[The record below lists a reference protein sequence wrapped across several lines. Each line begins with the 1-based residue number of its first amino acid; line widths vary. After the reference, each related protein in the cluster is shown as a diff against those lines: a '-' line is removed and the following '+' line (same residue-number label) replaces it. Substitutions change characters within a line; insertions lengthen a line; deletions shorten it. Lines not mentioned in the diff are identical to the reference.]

1 MRAGTARALVTAALV
16 LAAGVTSGCEYR
28 GASSLP
34 LPGGKGGDGYTVT
47 AVFDDVTNLVP
58 KETCRAGD
66 VVVGSVESVEL
77 RKDLRATV
85 VCRIE
90 KDVHLA
96 GNAVATLR
104 ETSLLGE
111 RFVALDPPNG
121 QEPRGTLAHG
131 SVLDAAETHVVPNA
145 EMVLGALS
153 QVLNGG
159 GLGNI
164 ETISRELTTALDGSD
179 LGGTTREISRL
190 VGTLDRNRDDLVA
203 ALTAIERLSGEL
215 RDQRAAIGSA
225 LESVPQGLA
234 VLDRQRPR
242 LVRTLESLGDLSA
255 VAVPLIRDSKEATV
269 EDLRNLGPILAQLA
283 RSKRHLARAVEA
295 IGTYPFPSYTKYVA
309 RGDYAGMLATIS
321 MDIDSLNTMLAEK
334 EAEGPPGA
342 RSGPDLPDLPDLPT
356 VPDLP
361 DLLSKTP
368 GMRSPGSLDGEDPD
382 LGFLPLDR
390 QVPARFT
397 TVAPTSLAELLTG
410 GAS

>member
-1 MRAGTARALVTAALV
+1 MRARVLVVAALV
-16 LAAGVTSGCEYR
+16 LGAGLTSGCEYR

-58 KETCRAGD
+58 KETCRAND

-90 KDVHLA
+90 RDVHLPA
-96 GNAVATLR
+96 NAVATLR

-121 QEPRGTLAHG
+121 QKARGTLAHG
-131 SVLDAAETHVVPNA
+131 TVLDEADTHVVPDA
-145 EMVLGALS
+145 EIVLGALS

-159 GLGNI
+159 GLANI
-164 ETISRELTTALDGSD
+164 ETISRELTTALEQSD
-179 LGGTTREISRL
+179 LGGTTREIGNL
-190 VGTLDRNRDDLVA
+190 VGTLDRHRDDIVA
-203 ALTAIERLSGEL
+203 ALTAIERLSGQL
-215 RDQRAAIGSA
+215 RDQREAIGSA

-242 LVRTLESLGDLSA
+242 LIRTIESLGDLSA

-269 EDLRNLGPILAQLA
+269 EDLRNLGPILDQLA
-283 RSKRHLARAVEA
+283 RSKQHLARAVEA
-295 IGTYPFPSYTKYVA
+295 IGTYPFPSYFKYVA

-334 EAEGPPGA
+334 QAEGPPGTK
-342 RSGPDLPDLPDLPT
+342 SGPDLPDLPDLPNL
-356 VPDLP
+356 PNLP
-361 DLLSKTP
+361 DLLGNTP
-368 GMRSPGSLDGEDPD
+368 GLQTPGSTSSLDGEDPD
-382 LGFLPLDR
+382 LGFLPLGR
-390 QVPARFT
+390 QVRARFT
-397 TVAPTSLAELLTG
+397 TTPPASLAELLTG
-410 GAS
+410 GES

>member
-1 MRAGTARALVTAALV
+1 MSTRTPRLVRTCATLAVAAL
-16 LAAGVTSGCEYR
+16 LATVTSGCEYR

-34 LPGGKGGDGYTVT
+34 LPGGKGGGGYTVT

-77 RKDLRATV
+77 RKDMRATV

-90 KDVHLA
+90 RDVRLA

-111 RFVALDPPNG
+111 RFVALDPPAG

-131 SVLDAAETHVVPNA
+131 TVLDEADTHVVPDV
-145 EMVLGALS
+145 EIVFGALS

-164 ETISRELTTALDGSD
+164 ETISRELSTALDGSD
-179 LGGTTREISRL
+179 LGSTTREIGRL
-190 VGTLDRNRDDLVA
+190 VRTLDEHRDDIVA
-203 ALTAIERLSGEL
+203 ALAAVERLTGQL
-215 RDQRAAIGSA
+215 RDQRQAIGDA

-234 VLDRQRPR
+234 VLDRQRPA

-269 EDLRNLGPILAQLA
+269 EDLRNLAPILDQLA
-283 RSKRHLARAVEA
+283 RAKHLLARAVEG
-295 IGTYPFPSYTKYVA
+295 IITYPFPSYFKYTA
-309 RGDYAGMLATIS
+309 RGDYAGMFATIG
-321 MDIDSLNTMLAEK
+321 MDIDSLNTMLKEK
-334 EAEGPPGA
+334 QEAQGGRKAGA
-342 RSGPDLPDLPDLPT
+342 ARPSLPDLPRLPDLPD
-356 VPDLP
+356 
-361 DLLSKTP
+361 
-368 GMRSPGSLDGEDPD
+368 
-382 LGFLPLDR
+382 
-390 QVPARFT
+390 VPALPGVGAT
-397 TVAPTSLAELLTG
+397 LNPVPPTSLAELLTG
-410 GAS
+410 GGS